1 MNSMIIPFPQMPQ
14 PAQQPHRE
22 AFLGPSRS
30 AAHDVSVIRPAA
42 GMDHAEDDAPGSFAD
57 SPVAA
62 MLEAAGHTRACI
74 MRIRSGLSI
83 SCSCET
89 APEPSDVAA
98 KAVGLAIRFARISA
112 TRQVPIPPRVI
123 TGLIAE
129 VDAGNA
135 AAVLVWRWLVQRGQI
150 PESCTARPQLRIA
163 CTPS

>member
-1 MNSMIIPFPQMPQ
+1 MNNMIIPFPQMPQ

-22 AFLGPSRS
+22 AFLGASRS
-30 AAHDVSVIRPAA
+30 AAQDVSDIRPAA
-42 GMDHAEDDAPGSFAD
+42 GMNHAEDIALGFFAA

-62 MLEAAGHTRACI
+62 VLDAAGHTRACI
-74 MRIRSGLSI
+74 TRIRSGLSI

-98 KAVGLAIRFARISA
+98 KAVGLAIRFARVSA

-123 TGLIAE
+123 SGLVE
-129 VDAGNA
+129 QVDAGNA

-150 PESCTARPQLRIA
+150 PESCPARPQLRIA

>member
-1 MNSMIIPFPQMPQ
+1 MNNMIIPFPQTPQ
-14 PAQQPHRE
+14 SAQQPHRE
-22 AFLGPSRS
+22 AFLGASRD
-30 AAHDVSVIRPAA
+30 AAHDVSAIRPAS
-42 GMDHAEDDAPGSFAD
+42 GMDHAEDAVSGFFAD

-62 MLEAAGHTRACI
+62 VLEAAGHTRACI
-74 MRIRSGLSI
+74 MRIRSGRSI

-89 APEPSDVAA
+89 SPEPLDVAA

-123 TGLIAE
+123 TGLIAQ

-135 AAVLVWRWLVQRGQI
+135 AAVVVWRWLVQRGQI
-150 PESCTARPQLRIA
+150 PESCPARPQLRIA